1 MSIKSSIER
10 QNEDNTVIEY
20 VVYKENTLGYIF
32 LYAGQLMLG
41 VLGSSLINGGLHD
54 LSGPYTLLESDI
66 ENLRKA
72 TLKDFVSFR
81 VSSKGYC
88 LD

>member
-10 QNEDNTVIEY
+10 QNEENTVIEY

-41 VLGSSLINGGLHD
+41 VLGSILINGGLHD

-66 ENLRKA
+66 TNLRKA
-72 TLKDFVSFR
+72 TLKDFEVFR
-81 VSSKGYC
+81 VSSKGHFA
-88 LD
+88 

>member
-1 MSIKSSIER
+1 MSIKSSIEQ
-10 QNEDNTVIEY
+10 QNEENTVLGY

-32 LYAGQLMLG
+32 KFAGQLMLG

-54 LSGPYTLLESDI
+54 LSGPYTLLENDI
-66 ENLRKA
+66 DNLRKA
-72 TLKDFVSFR
+72 TLKDFETFR